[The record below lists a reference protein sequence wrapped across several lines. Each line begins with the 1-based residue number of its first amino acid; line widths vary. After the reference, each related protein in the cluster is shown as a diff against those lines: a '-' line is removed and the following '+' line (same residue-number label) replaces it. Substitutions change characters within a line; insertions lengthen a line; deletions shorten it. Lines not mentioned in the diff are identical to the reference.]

1 MSHIMYIDSL
11 IIHRNRCVALKWHT
25 EKKEGHSSESATLM
39 SRRQT
44 HKSFMPPNIKKCLP
58 DIK

>member
-1 MSHIMYIDSL
+1 MRRFKMA
-11 IIHRNRCVALKWHT
+11 HR
-25 EKKEGHSSESATLM
+25 KKEGHSSESATLM